1 MASTQRTTHC
11 SAQSAWCCDTT
22 ADCNDLALRRALKP
36 KLTLLPPFS
45 PLLPEAIAID
55 KQPVLHTPYCGR
67 CVVSAGIHSI
77 PAEFPASLGE
87 MAQSWWVNHNLTV
100 RATPGDLALS
110 YVDQAVRYIGPIA
123 AIHLVSGS
131 ANQKAYLTG
140 IPQNTFELVI
150 AGATF
155 SHEAL
160 PRGGSNSLTFEAINE
175 LLDDIVEPRIADD
188 DQLEALSRRAS
199 SLDPLG

>member
-1 MASTQRTTHC
+1 M
-11 SAQSAWCCDTT
+11 
-22 ADCNDLALRRALKP
+22 
-36 KLTLLPPFS
+36 
-45 PLLPEAIAID
+45 
-55 KQPVLHTPYCGR
+55 
-67 CVVSAGIHSI
+67 SAGIHSI
-77 PAEFPASLGE
+77 PAKFPASLGE

-100 RATPGDLALS
+100 RREIDGQHLWSPKTENNGARSGFYNNIRRATPGDLALS